1 MLKSKI
7 SLIASALVL
16 SSVFAGCQSRLDT
29 LDVSEVA
36 QPTQEV
42 TASSVSSVK
51 KEIEKTMTAQFK
63 GMDADN
69 NKEITPAEYGVSTP
83 ESQQA
88 FTKIDSNH
96 DGKISQK
103 EWMPNF
109 LEKTKMILSFRETAR
124 KLFSVLDKSR
134 DGYLSQE
141 ELQSNLVSPEYLAQF
156 KKYDK
161 EKSWFFFNKGTK
173 SKLSKSEFENMFTQ
187 IALDANSAVPAPAPA
202 PADDQASA

>member
-1 MLKSKI
+1 MLKGKF
-7 SLIASALVL
+7 SLIVSALVL
-16 SSVFAGCQSRLDT
+16 SSVFTGCQSRLDT
-29 LDVSEVA
+29 VDVSEVA

-42 TASSVSSVK
+42 TASSISTIK

-63 GMDADN
+63 GMDKDN
-69 NKEITPAEYGVSTP
+69 NKEVTPAEYGVATP

-88 FTKIDSNH
+88 FVKLDSNH
-96 DGKISQK
+96 DGKVTQK
-103 EWMPNF
+103 EWMPNIF
-109 LEKTKMILSFRETAR
+109 EKTGMILSFKSAAS
-124 KLFSVLDKSR
+124 KMFSVLDKSR

-173 SKLSKSEFENMFTQ
+173 TKLSKSEFENMFTQ
-187 IALDANSAVPAPAPA
+187 IALDANNAAPAPAPA
-202 PADDQASA
+202 PADDQAGA

>member
-7 SLIASALVL
+7 SLIASALII
-16 SSVFAGCQSRLDT
+16 SSVFAGCQSRLDS

-42 TASSVSSVK
+42 TASSVSSIK

-63 GMDADN
+63 GMDADK
-69 NKEITPAEYGVSTP
+69 NKELTPAEYGVATP

-88 FTKIDSNH
+88 FAKIDSNH
-96 DGKISQK
+96 DGKITQK

-109 LEKTKMILSFRETAR
+109 FEKTKMILSFRETAR
-124 KLFSVLDKSR
+124 KLFSVLDTSKDS
-134 DGYLSQE
+134 YLSQE

-161 EKSWFFFNKGTK
+161 EKKWFFFVNKGTK

-187 IALDANSAVPAPAPA
+187 IALDATTAAPAPA